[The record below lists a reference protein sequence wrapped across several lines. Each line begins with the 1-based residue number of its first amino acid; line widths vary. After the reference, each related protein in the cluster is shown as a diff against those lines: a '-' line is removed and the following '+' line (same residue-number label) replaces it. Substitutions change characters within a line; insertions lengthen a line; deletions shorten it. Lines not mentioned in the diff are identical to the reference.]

1 MCGIIGI
8 NEKNEKLIYDAADGF
23 KYRGPDA
30 SAFFSNDLV
39 SFGHHRLAILDLD
52 SRSVQPMSDIDE
64 NLWIVFNGEIYNFK
78 EIRNKLNGKYEFRT
92 NSDTEVL
99 IYAYKEWGAGMHK
112 HIQGMFAFAIYDK
125 LNQKIFLMRDH
136 AGIKPLYYYAKDG
149 FFVFCSEIKG
159 ITKIL
164 RRKNID
170 VEIDDKSM
178 DFYFVFGYIPSPFT
192 LFKNIKKLQKSS
204 YLEYDLTAR
213 AVARE
218 KKYPV
223 LYKKVDNK
231 KEYIKLLEKK
241 VLGHLI
247 ADVPVGVFFSGGTD
261 SSIIASI
268 LHKYNIKLENFS
280 IKIDYKTDDVK
291 YFSKI
296 NNKLN
301 IKSNVYDF
309 DLKAFDSVYEEIM
322 DKIDE
327 PSYDNS
333 IFPTYFVSKMASK
346 KVKVVL
352 SGEGGDE
359 FFYGYP
365 RSLIL
370 SKLNNKNDYSI
381 TLLDRLFFYTPSF
394 KSKNFIFERLFVL
407 FKKPVSYYLLHMSPV
422 RDLAALKSWKI
433 VKDECK
439 KRNVKPLAMDQE
451 FYLENDLLRK
461 IDFATSYA
469 SIEGRVP
476 LLDVDI
482 IKNSVLFESE
492 KLEGDILKSFLKKIL
507 SLYLPKNL
515 VYRSKSGFG
524 LNMVYFFK
532 KSKFLSTDLKQAIA
546 FLKSRK
552 INIPK
557 FKFNNINRMIEKYP
571 HYCFALIS
579 LYKSIKNND

>member
-23 KYRGPDA
+23 KYRGPDN
-30 SAFFSNDLV
+30 SSFFSNESVTL
-39 SFGHHRLAILDLD
+39 GHHRLAILDLD
-52 SRSVQPMSDIDE
+52 SRSVQPMPDINE
-64 NLWIVFNGEIYNFK
+64 NLWIVFNGEIYNFE
-78 EIRNKLNGKYEFRT
+78 EIKDKLKDKYDFKT
-92 NSDTEVL
+92 SSDTEVL
-99 IYAYKEWGAGMHK
+99 IYAYKEWGVDMCK
-112 HIQGMFAFAIYDK
+112 YIQGMFAFAIYDK
-125 LNQKIFLMRDH
+125 LNQKIFLARDH
-136 AGIKPLYYYAKDG
+136 VGIKPLYYYAENG
-149 FFVFCSEIKG
+149 IFAFSSELKG

-164 RRKNID
+164 RTKNID
-170 VEIDDKSM
+170 VEIDNKSI
-178 DFYFVFGYIPSPFT
+178 DFYFVFGYIPSPLT
-192 LFKNIKKLQKSS
+192 LFKNIKKLSKSS
-204 YLEYDLTAR
+204 YIEYDLSTR
-213 AVARE
+213 KIIQE
-218 KKYPV
+218 KKYLA
-223 LYKKVDNK
+223 LYKKISSRE
-231 KEYIKLLEKK
+231 EYVELLEKK
-241 VLGHLI
+241 VIDHLM

-280 IKIDYKTDDVK
+280 IKINYKTDDVK

-370 SKLNNKNDYSI
+370 SKLNNKKDYSI
-381 TLLDRLFFYTPSF
+381 TLLDRLFFYTPPF

-407 FKKPVSYYLLHMSPV
+407 FKKPISYYLLHMSPV

-433 VKDECK
+433 VKNECK
-439 KRNVKPLAMDQE
+439 KRNIKPLEMDQE

-492 KLEGDILKSFLKKIL
+492 KLEGNMLKSFLKKIL
-507 SLYLPKNL
+507 SLYLPKDL

-524 LNMVYFFK
+524 LDMVYFLK

-557 FKFNNINRMIEKYP
+557 FKFNDINRMAERYP